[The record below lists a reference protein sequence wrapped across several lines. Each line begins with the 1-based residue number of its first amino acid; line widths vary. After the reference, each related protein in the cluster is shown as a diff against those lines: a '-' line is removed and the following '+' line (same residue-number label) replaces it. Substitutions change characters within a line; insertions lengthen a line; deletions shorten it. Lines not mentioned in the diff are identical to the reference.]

1 MKRKIIPLL
10 TLLIVTICKR
20 MFYTRIT
27 TTVEYEKGETPESFI
42 QVGWKDNKNR
52 ILIKVTQSRTGGNHS
67 SRTLAQ
73 FVRFCFLVFSA
84 HGKCLPRERITM
96 TG

>member
-1 MKRKIIPLL
+1 MTK
-10 TLLIVTICKR
+10 
-20 MFYTRIT
+20 
-27 TTVEYEKGETPESFI
+27 KGETPESFI

-73 FVRFCFLVFSA
+73 FVRFCFFGVFSA
-84 HGKCLPRERITM
+84 RKMFASGKDNNYRVSRNCIKQS
-96 TG
+96 